1 MEFFRT
7 HVSISWPGEKRQMS
21 QGMGCRCK
29 RSRQASNVRTA
40 GVSGW
45 LCNKRYLRSALNSGP
60 SLTTKTCRSYYG
72 NGLIQIWHWH
82 LIVMYLVTS
91 IVGTSFDMNS
101 GVSAQIWW
109 LEHQLLIHCCKAEN
123 STWEREEAEISLNTL
138 YERCKDSQQ
147 PRCAPLWAYWPL
159 SETQLLYCWPVA
171 EGFAISAQET
181 KVCALVAV

>member
-7 HVSISWPGEKRQMS
+7 HVSIFWPGEKRQIS
-21 QGMGCRCK
+21 HGVRCRCK
-29 RSRQASNVRTA
+29 RSRQVSNVRTA

-123 STWEREEAEISLNTL
+123 STWEREEAEISLKLFMNDVKIL
-138 YERCKDSQQ
+138 NNPDALRCERI
-147 PRCAPLWAYWPL
+147 
-159 SETQLLYCWPVA
+159 
-171 EGFAISAQET
+171 GH
-181 KVCALVAV
+181 